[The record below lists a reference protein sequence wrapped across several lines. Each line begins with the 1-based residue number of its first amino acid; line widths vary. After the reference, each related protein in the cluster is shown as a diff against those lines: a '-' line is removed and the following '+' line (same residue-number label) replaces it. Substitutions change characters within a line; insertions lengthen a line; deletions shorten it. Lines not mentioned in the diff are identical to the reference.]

1 MSEKRIVF
9 EYVPSSARQIPS
21 GNILSNG
28 MESCAERFWGLLF
41 VRFIR
46 QYLLFGFCLLHK
58 AGIVIFRLV
67 QTLFGAD
74 KHYGYHGFHD
84 FFKRLT
90 VTLVHCK
97 QKEWQHDENH
107 DKSRRTRSD
116 RTLEHEKKRYT
127 DECAAP
133 EADNLPLCEVEKDFR
148 FNR

>member
-9 EYVPSSARQIPS
+9 EYVPSTARQIPS

-28 MESCAERFWGLLF
+28 MESCAERFWSLLF

-58 AGIVIFRLV
+58 ADIVIFRLV
-67 QTLFGAD
+67 RTLFGAD

-90 VTLVHCK
+90 VPLVHCEQEK
-97 QKEWQHDENH
+97 RQHNKDH
-107 DKSRRTRSD
+107 DQSRRTRPN
-116 RTLEHEKKRYT
+116 RTFEHEKKRYT
-127 DECAAP
+127 DECAAA
-133 EADNLPLCEVEKDFR
+133 ETDNLPLCEVEKDLR
-148 FNR
+148 LDR